1 MKATERAKEQMKERA
16 ARLTDEQKEARRQQ
30 IKMYQRLRRAAM
42 APEEKAAELETRR
55 ARRKADPAKHLC
67 AELRRIYGIT
77 FEQYEEMWE
86 RQGRACALC
95 TTPLVLAGSAG
106 QKRGGIA
113 NVDHCHATGK
123 VRGLLCNWCNRGL
136 GLFKDNPA
144 VLVKASA
151 YLKGAL

>member
-1 MKATERAKEQMKERA
+1 MKATEKAKQQMRVRYTQRTPEQIEADRERSGLY
-16 ARLTDEQKEARRQQ
+16 RKQWRDSMTPEQK
-30 IKMYQRLRRAAM
+30 AAY
-42 APEEKAAELETRR
+42 LETRR
-55 ARRKADPAKHLC
+55 ARRKADPTKHRC
-67 AELRRIYGIT
+67 TEMQRIYGIT

-95 TTPLVLAGSAG
+95 TTPLVLAGGAG
-106 QKRGGIA
+106 QKRSGIA

-123 VRGLLCNWCNRGL
+123 VRGLLCHKCNRGL